1 MAAQQ
6 PADYTIFCVVVDNS
20 SPFPVDISP
29 HKTVGHLKKAIKLE
43 KQPDFDKFA
52 ADNLDLYLINLA
64 YDGSLIE
71 KTEELLASHSPL
83 NPTDK
88 LSAVF
93 QGPPEDGIVHIL
105 VKPPQT
111 SEFLCAGI
119 RRMTRLTNHP
129 RHSPGTKRKPQNE
142 DSELESEDPKPPTKR
157 RRNGPRLSDEPTR
170 LSGW

>member
-6 PADYTIFCVVVDNS
+6 PADYTIFCVVFNKI
-20 SPFPVDISP
+20 SPFPVVISP
-29 HKTVGHLKKAIKLE
+29 HKTVGHLKKEIKLE
-43 KQPDFDKFA
+43 RQPDFDKFA

-71 KTEELLASHSPL
+71 KAKELLASHPPL

-88 LSAVF
+88 LSAIF
-93 QGPPEDGIVHIL
+93 RGLPEDGIVHIL
-105 VKPPQT
+105 VRPPQT
-111 SEFLCAGI
+111 GEFLCAGI
-119 RRMTRLTNHP
+119 RRMTWLTNHP
-129 RHSPGTKRKPQNE
+129 RHPPGTKRNPQNE

-157 RRNGPRLSDEPTR
+157 HRNGLRLSDEPTQ